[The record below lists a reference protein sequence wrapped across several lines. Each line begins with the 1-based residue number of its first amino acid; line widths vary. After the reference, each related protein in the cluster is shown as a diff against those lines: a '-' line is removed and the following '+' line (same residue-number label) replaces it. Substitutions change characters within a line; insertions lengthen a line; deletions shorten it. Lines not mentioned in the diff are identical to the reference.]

1 MIVFLGV
8 RLTNR
13 FPKKPTKTTIEK
25 KMGTTMG
32 TTRCWR
38 YSECSSSLDIVDDSC
53 DDNVDVDVDVDVGD
67 SVVLKSV

>member
-1 MIVFLGV
+1 
-8 RLTNR
+8 
-13 FPKKPTKTTIEK
+13 
-25 KMGTTMG
+25 MG

-67 SVVLKSV
+67 SVVLKSVWLMKSAAVESDVIMLLVLPENYFLGNVF